1 MASPRHAPAE
11 TASAPPALI
20 DVPRPAALPVTGKT
34 LSLEGLRGLASLTVI
49 LSHCCFTFFPYLQ
62 VGELAQRKG
71 AWESLLFNS
80 PLRVLYNG
88 TFSVSVFFV
97 MSGYVLTR
105 KFFKDGDIA
114 SLQEAAVKRYAR
126 LMPPVLVSILLCYG
140 MMKLDLFPVA
150 QSDLRGGFLGE
161 VYVFPPSFLD
171 AWWDGLY
178 RSLLLGNASYNYIL
192 WTIRTEFLGSFML
205 FAFLALF
212 GRFRGSGWMAVVASL
227 ALLSINPADGIFY
240 AMFLA
245 GAYMHRWKSASGRPL
260 ALALALLVGL
270 YLGGYHWYS
279 DPYLWMVK
287 AAHVLDEAGVK
298 LEWPL
303 FFPSLGAVPLV
314 WAILSDNP
322 VSRFLST
329 RPLVWLGD
337 KSFSM
342 YLVHSVLLSSVGVYV
357 YLYLPASIA
366 YQGRAAIASL
376 AVFITTFGA
385 STLFARFVDAP
396 TVRLSARLGKALRER
411 ATKTSA

>member
-1 MASPRHAPAE
+1 MDE
-11 TASAPPALI
+11 
-20 DVPRPAALPVTGKT
+20 PRPAPLPVAGKT

-49 LSHCCFTFFPYLQ
+49 LSHCFFTFFPYLQ
-62 VGELAQRKG
+62 LGELAQRKG

-80 PLRVLYNG
+80 PLRVIYNG

-105 KFFKDGDIA
+105 KFFKDGDIV
-114 SLQEAAVKRYAR
+114 SLQEASVKRYVR

-150 QSDLRGGFLGE
+150 RSDLRDGFLGN
-161 VYVFPPSFLD
+161 VYLFQPSFLE

-178 RSLLLGNASYNYIL
+178 RSLLVGNASYNYIL
-192 WTIRTEFLGSFML
+192 WTIRTEFLGSLML

-227 ALLSINPADGIFY
+227 ALLCINSTDGIFY
-240 AMFLA
+240 ALFLA
-245 GAYMHRWKSASGRPL
+245 GAYLHRWKDLRVRPL
-260 ALALALLVGL
+260 GLALALLVGL

-279 DPYLWMVK
+279 GPYLWMVK
-287 AAHVLDEAGVK
+287 VAHMLDAAGLK

-303 FFPSLGAVPLV
+303 LYPSLGAVPLV

-322 VSRFLST
+322 VSRLLSS

-342 YLVHSVLLSSVGVYV
+342 YLLHSVLLSSVGVYV

-366 YQGRAAIASL
+366 YQGRAALATL
-376 AVFITTFGA
+376 AVFVTTFGA

-411 ATKTSA
+411 QDTLHSRTSEPAVIEHAPARSA